1 MILIFISFEKLLN
14 MGMKS
19 DNLIKKDCLK
29 LLNLQQSIKTLKQ
42 FICLPILRPLL
53 CS

>member
-1 MILIFISFEKLLN
+1 MILIFTSFEKLLN

-29 LLNLQQSIKTLKQ
+29 LLNLQQSIKK
-42 FICLPILRPLL
+42 
-53 CS
+53 CSTSSTESLV